1 MVPVKLLYIFFYI
14 VLHFY
19 IVKKNLPSKNT
30 KNPSILL
37 TGYKNHVVKMYQILF
52 IRLLRNNYL
61 FISHS

>member
-1 MVPVKLLYIFFYI
+1 MVPVKLQYIFFYI

-19 IVKKNLPSKNT
+19 IIKNYLPNKNK

-52 IRLLRNNYL
+52 IRLLRNDYL